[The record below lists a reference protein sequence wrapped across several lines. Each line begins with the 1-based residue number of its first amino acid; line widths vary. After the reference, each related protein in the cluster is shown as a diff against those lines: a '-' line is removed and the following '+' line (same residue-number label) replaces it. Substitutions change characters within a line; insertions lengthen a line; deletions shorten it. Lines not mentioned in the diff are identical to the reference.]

1 MSAKTMEVKGKE
13 VDSSIGW
20 KKSIINHRFKENFVL
35 VNKYLDLLVD
45 LLKRFSTS
53 ILLAKYFEG

>member
-1 MSAKTMEVKGKE
+1 MEVKGKK